1 MKIENKTPTLLEQY
15 KEQLELA
22 KAIANLSPNE
32 KECLFNQDLQDI
44 FDNIKGYEKGTQG
57 HNYKYA
63 NLTEV
68 HRAIKEVCKNK
79 VFFYHIDTATYLKTI
94 VCHSLTGLKIEVE
107 SEKPSIEKMSSLNS
121 RVNFMQAFG
130 SWQTYTKRYH
140 LLALFSVAE
149 EDDGA
154 EKLTENKENKVEKK
168 FLPAKAPVEPVKL
181 VESLDMDFLKLQEEA
196 RLVAKGGEAIFKTW
210 FAELSILK
218 QNLFS
223 NDFKKE
229 LVKIY
234 KNVDTNSAGEEVAIE
249 KASKLFTPAKAP
261 VEQVKKTDDETQKDM
276 DYITGLIDQGVVTNI
291 NQVKNVILNNSIIKN
306 KQLAEPKHLE
316 KFKQF
321 F

>member
-57 HNYKYA
+57 HNYTYA

-68 HRAIKEVCKNK
+68 HRAIKEACKNK
-79 VFFYHIDTATYLKTI
+79 VFFYHIETVTSLKTI

-107 SEKPSIEKMSSLNS
+107 SEKPLIEKMSSLNS

-168 FLPAKAPVEPVKL
+168 FLPAKAPVEPVK
-181 VESLDMDFLKLQEEA
+181 
-196 RLVAKGGEAIFKTW
+196 
-210 FAELSILK
+210 
-218 QNLFS
+218 
-223 NDFKKE
+223 
-229 LVKIY
+229 
-234 KNVDTNSAGEEVAIE
+234 
-249 KASKLFTPAKAP
+249 P
-261 VEQVKKTDDETQKDM
+261 VEKTDETPVEPVKKPDAEDQKDI
-276 DYITGLIDQGVVTNI
+276 DYIKSLISQGFVTNI
-291 NQVKNVILNNSIIKN
+291 NQVENVILNNSIVKN
-306 KQLAEPKHLE
+306 KKLAEPKHLE
-316 KFKQF
+316 KFKKFLQISVDNYNLLN
-321 F
+321 

>member
-68 HRAIKEVCKNK
+68 HRAIKESCKNK
-79 VFFYHIDTATYLKTI
+79 VFFYHIDTATFLKTI

-149 EDDGA
+149 EDDDA

-168 FLPAKAPVEPVKL
+168 FLPAKAPVEPIKPVEPVKP
-181 VESLDMDFLKLQEEA
+181 VEPIKPVEPVKPVEETD
-196 RLVAKGGEAIFKTW
+196 KT
-210 FAELSILK
+210 L
-218 QNLFS
+218 
-223 NDFKKE
+223 
-229 LVKIY
+229 
-234 KNVDTNSAGEEVAIE
+234 
-249 KASKLFTPAKAP
+249 
-261 VEQVKKTDDETQKDM
+261 VEQVKKLGAEDQRDI
-276 DYITGLIDQGVVTNI
+276 DYIKSLISQGFVTNI
-291 NQVKNVILNNSIIKN
+291 NQVENVILNNSIVKN
-306 KQLAEPKHLE
+306 KKLAEPKHLE

-321 F
+321 LHKSVDNYNLLN